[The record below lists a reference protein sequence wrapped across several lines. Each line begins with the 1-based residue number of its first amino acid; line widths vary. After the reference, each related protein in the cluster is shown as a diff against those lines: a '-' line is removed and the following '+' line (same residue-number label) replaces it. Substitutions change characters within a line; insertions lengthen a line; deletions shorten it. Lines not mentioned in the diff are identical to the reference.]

1 MNVPTNAAVS
11 LPGWERSARPP
22 HVVYLTAGAAGMFCG
37 SCMRDNTLSAALTRL
52 GVNLQLV
59 PTYTPLRTDEESV
72 ATDDVFFGGIN
83 IYLQQK
89 YSLFRYLPGWADR
102 WLDRPWLLNLVSGR
116 GVQIDMKFLGQ
127 LTVSMLQ
134 GTHGVQRK
142 ETRRLIEWLR
152 RDMPVDLINFTNMLI
167 AGCAPELKRELGIP
181 LVATLQGDDIFV
193 ESLPEPYRGQVMQLV
208 RELVPSID
216 AFVVFSEFYRDF
228 MADYWSI
235 PRDRIQLVP
244 LGLETRDFAG
254 VERGQRPP
262 GPWRIGYLA
271 RLAPEKGLHIAVR
284 AFIELRRRWP
294 DLPAELH
301 VAGWMS
307 PSQESYAQ
315 QLWEE
320 MSAAGC
326 RDQLVLHGEV
336 DRSGKVDFLRQIDL
350 LSVPTTY
357 REPKGLFVAEAWAA
371 GVPVVQPAHGAF
383 PELIQATGGG
393 RLVPPHDPIALAET
407 WAELFA
413 HPTQLVELG
422 QLGRRGVTERLS
434 ATAAAQATWDVYRRL
449 IRPA

>member
-1 MNVPTNAAVS
+1 MRIAFITS
-11 LPGWERSARPP
+11 
-22 HVVYLTAGAAGMFCG
+22 GAAGMFCG

-72 ATDDVFFGGIN
+72 ATNDVFFGGIN
-83 IYLQQK
+83 VYLQQK
-89 YSLFRYLPGWADR
+89 YSFFRYLPGWTDR
-102 WLDRPWLLNLVSGR
+102 WLSRPWLLNLVSGR
-116 GVQIDMKFLGQ
+116 GVEIDLDFLGQ

-142 ETRRLIEWLR
+142 EMRRLIDWLR

-167 AGCAPELKRELGIP
+167 AGCAPELKRELGMP

-193 ESLPEPYRGQVMQLV
+193 ESLPEPHRSRVMQLV
-208 RELVPSID
+208 RDLVPSID

-235 PRDRIQLVP
+235 PRERMHLVP
-244 LGLETRDFAG
+244 LGVETRDFVG
-254 VERGQRPP
+254 VEHRQRQP

-271 RLAPEKGLHIAVR
+271 RLAPEKGLHLAVR

-301 VAGWMS
+301 VAGWKS
-307 PSQESYAQ
+307 PSQESYVN
-315 QLWEE
+315 QLWDE

-326 RDQLVLHGEV
+326 RAQLMLHGEV
-336 DRSGKVDFLRQIDL
+336 DRQGKVDFLRQIDL

-357 REPKGLFVAEAWAA
+357 HEPKGLFVAEAWAA

-393 RLVPPHDPIALAET
+393 RLVKPDDPQALAEM
-407 WAELFA
+407 WAELFRQ
-413 HPTQLVELG
+413 PEQLLEMG
-422 QLGRRGVTERLS
+422 QRGRHGVTERLS
-434 ATAAAQATWDVYRRL
+434 ATAAAQATWDVYRQL
-449 IRPA
+449 IRPT